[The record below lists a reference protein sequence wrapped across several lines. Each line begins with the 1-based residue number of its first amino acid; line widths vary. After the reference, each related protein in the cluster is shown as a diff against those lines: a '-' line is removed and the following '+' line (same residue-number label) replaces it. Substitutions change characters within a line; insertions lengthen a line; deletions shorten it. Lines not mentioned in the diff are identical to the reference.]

1 MTPSQL
7 KITFANHDNAADPVV
22 LDVSGDMSLDSLR
35 KAVLS
40 RWPASS
46 SKPEHAADVR
56 MFCMG
61 KILEAGSIAA
71 CALPAFDFPTPV
83 HVVGKPS
90 RKAIA
95 AERKAEAAG
104 ECCCVIM

>member
-1 MTPSQL
+1 MPPSQL

-22 LDVSGDMSLDSLR
+22 LDVSADMSLDSLR
-35 KAVLS
+35 KLVLT

-46 SKPEHAADVR
+46 NKPEHATDVR

-61 KILEAGSIAA
+61 KMLEASSIAA
-71 CALPAFDFPTPV
+71 CALPTFDFPTPV

-95 AERKAEAAG
+95 AERKAESAG
-104 ECCCVIM
+104 EGCCEIM